1 MISKASSVI
10 VYNKH
15 CGINKSRVGKED
27 SYLRR
32 KKAGRKQATEL
43 IREPN

>member
-27 SYLRR
+27 SYLR
-32 KKAGRKQATEL
+32 KKAGRKQVTEL